1 MIKNINYWY
10 LSSLLVSLLVALP
23 ILTVFSS
30 FFGSTSDYYLL
41 LKDTF
46 LINYISNTSIILAGV
61 LLLTFIFGVVAAVL
75 ILVTILKDD
84 LLLPLNRLWMRFG
97 LLIGMIISPI
107 VLGLIFFTF
116 FSPVAI
122 FMRILGRDELHL
134 KYKKKSS
141 YWILRD
147 DSIHSDS
154 FKRQF

>member
-1 MIKNINYWY
+1 MKLPETELPSNKKFGNFFTVVFIIIASYFYFNK
-10 LSSLLVSLLVALP
+10 SL
-23 ILTVFSS
+23 
-30 FFGSTSDYYLL
+30 
-41 LKDTF
+41 
-46 LINYISNTSIILAGV
+46 N
-61 LLLTFIFGVVAAVL
+61 LTFIFGVVAAVL

-84 LLLPLNRLWMRFG
+84 LLLPLNRLWIRLG

-107 VLGLIFFTF
+107 VLGLIFFTL

>member
-1 MIKNINYWY
+1 MKLPETELPSNKKFGNFFTVVFIIIASYFYFNK
-10 LSSLLVSLLVALP
+10 SL
-23 ILTVFSS
+23 
-30 FFGSTSDYYLL
+30 
-41 LKDTF
+41 
-46 LINYISNTSIILAGV
+46 N
-61 LLLTFIFGVVAAVL
+61 LTFIFGVVAAVL

-154 FKRQF
+154 LYCS

>member
-1 MIKNINYWY
+1 MKFPEAELPTNKKFGNFFTIVFIIVASYFYFNKSLN
-10 LSSLLVSLLVALP
+10 LS
-23 ILTVFSS
+23 
-30 FFGSTSDYYLL
+30 Y
-41 LKDTF
+41 
-46 LINYISNTSIILAGV
+46 
-61 LLLTFIFGVVAAVL
+61 IFGVVAAVF

-107 VLGLIFFTF
+107 VLGLIFFTLF
-116 FSPVAI
+116 TPVAI
-122 FMRILGRDELHL
+122 FMRLFGRDELHL

-147 DSIHSDS
+147 DSICADS

>member
-1 MIKNINYWY
+1 MKLPETELPSNKKFGYFFTGVFTIIASYFYFNKSLNLTY
-10 LSSLLVSLLVALP
+10 LFGAAA
-23 ILTVFSS
+23 TFS
-30 FFGSTSDYYLL
+30 
-41 LKDTF
+41 
-46 LINYISNTSIILAGV
+46 
-61 LLLTFIFGVVAAVL
+61 

-84 LLLPLNRLWMRFG
+84 LLLPLNRLWMRLG

-107 VLGLIFFTF
+107 VLGLIFFTL

-122 FMRILGRDELHL
+122 FMRLFGRDELHL

-147 DSIHSDS
+147 DSIHADS

>member
-1 MIKNINYWY
+1 MKLPETELPSNKKFGYFFTVVFTIVASYFYFNKSLNLTY
-10 LSSLLVSLLVALP
+10 L
-23 ILTVFSS
+23 
-30 FFGSTSDYYLL
+30 
-41 LKDTF
+41 
-46 LINYISNTSIILAGV
+46 
-61 LLLTFIFGVVAAVL
+61 FGVVATFF
-75 ILVTILKDD
+75 ILVTFLRDD

>member
-1 MIKNINYWY
+1 MKFPEAELPTNKKFGNFFTIVFIIVASYFYFNKSLN
-10 LSSLLVSLLVALP
+10 LS
-23 ILTVFSS
+23 
-30 FFGSTSDYYLL
+30 Y
-41 LKDTF
+41 
-46 LINYISNTSIILAGV
+46 
-61 LLLTFIFGVVAAVL
+61 IFGVVAAVF

-107 VLGLIFFTF
+107 VLGLIFFTL
-116 FSPVAI
+116 FSPVGI
-122 FMRILGRDELHL
+122 FMRLFGRDELHL

-147 DSIHSDS
+147 DSICADS

>member
-1 MIKNINYWY
+1 MKLPETELPSNKKFGNFFTFVFIIMAGYFYFNK
-10 LSSLLVSLLVALP
+10 SLN
-23 ILTVFSS
+23 LT
-30 FFGSTSDYYLL
+30 Y
-41 LKDTF
+41 
-46 LINYISNTSIILAGV
+46 
-61 LLLTFIFGVVAAVL
+61 IFGVVAAVF
-75 ILVTILKDD
+75 ILVTILKDE

-107 VLGLIFFTF
+107 VLGLIFFTL

-122 FMRILGRDELHL
+122 FMRLFGRDELHL

-147 DSIHSDS
+147 EPIHADS

>member
-1 MIKNINYWY
+1 MKLPETELPSNKKFGNFFTVVFIIIASYFYFNK
-10 LSSLLVSLLVALP
+10 SL
-23 ILTVFSS
+23 
-30 FFGSTSDYYLL
+30 
-41 LKDTF
+41 
-46 LINYISNTSIILAGV
+46 N
-61 LLLTFIFGVVAAVL
+61 LTFIFGVVAAVL
-75 ILVTILKDD
+75 LLVTILKDD

>member
-1 MIKNINYWY
+1 MKLPETELPSNKKFGNFFTVVFIIIASYFYFNK
-10 LSSLLVSLLVALP
+10 SL
-23 ILTVFSS
+23 
-30 FFGSTSDYYLL
+30 
-41 LKDTF
+41 
-46 LINYISNTSIILAGV
+46 N
-61 LLLTFIFGVVAAVL
+61 LTFIFGVVAAVL